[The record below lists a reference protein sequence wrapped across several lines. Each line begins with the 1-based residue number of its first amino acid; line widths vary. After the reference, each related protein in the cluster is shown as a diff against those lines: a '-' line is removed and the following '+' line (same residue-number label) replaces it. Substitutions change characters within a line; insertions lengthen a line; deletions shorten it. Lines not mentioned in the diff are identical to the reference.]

1 MKMPSSYSTPL
12 SYTRLLVAILALLSW
27 WACEP
32 PPPAAAPTGDE
43 IKSVVGVH
51 RVEGAALKPGDRIA
65 IMQFSGGKGRVL
77 ADLLAISLLRR
88 GVDVVDRD
96 SLSRVVAEVRRT
108 ESGLY
113 DNDLSEAQ
121 IIAQIGKIVG
131 ADYVLVG
138 ETDAKDPPGDIQTPG
153 ALGPKFAFARSRL
166 TMRLFSATD
175 GAVGWLGTS
184 ESYVRSLEANDVFL
198 LDYLRV
204 TAERAA
210 EALVNHAIASDVQFA
225 QGPAVRTTFPKF
237 QGQAV
242 AIPERT
248 DQPAPPPVEAPPDGP
263 PAPSIGGCTS
273 DAQCKG
279 ARKCV
284 NGACTR

>member
-1 MKMPSSYSTPL
+1 M
-12 SYTRLLVAILALLSW
+12 
-27 WACEP
+27 
-32 PPPAAAPTGDE
+32 
-43 IKSVVGVH
+43 GVH
-51 RVEGAALKPGDRIA
+51 RVEGAALKPGDRVA

-88 GVDVVDRD
+88 GIDVVDRD
-96 SLSRVVAEVRRT
+96 SLSRVVNEVRRT

-138 ETDAKDPPGDIQTPG
+138 ETDAKDPPEKIATPG

-166 TMRLFSATD
+166 TMRVFSATD

-184 ESYVRSLEANDVFL
+184 ESYVRSSDANDVFL

-210 EALVNHAIASDVQFA
+210 EGLVNPAIANDTKFA
-225 QGPAVRTTFPKF
+225 QGPAVRSTFPKF
-237 QGQAV
+237 QGQTV
-242 AIPERT
+242 AIPERAE
-248 DQPAPPPVEAPPDGP
+248 QPPPPPSETGETP
-263 PAPSIGGCTS
+263 GMAPSPGGCTS
-273 DAQCKG
+273 DAECKG
-279 ARKCV
+279 GRKCI
-284 NGACTR
+284 NGACARAQ